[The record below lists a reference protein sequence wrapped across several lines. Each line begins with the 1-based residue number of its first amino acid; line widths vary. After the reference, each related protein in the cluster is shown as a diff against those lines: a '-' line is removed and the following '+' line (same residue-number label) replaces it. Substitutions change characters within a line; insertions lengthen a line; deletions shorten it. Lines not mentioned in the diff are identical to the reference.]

1 MATYCMIWKKFHQKY
16 LLVIINYPPERIL
29 RQYISMSNFLI
40 FGVFKCLLHKNSKMS
55 LRPVFSDRG
64 SCVYM
69 RITVMLVVLKKKY
82 LVHSSWIHWPYLY
95 RQSVYQ
101 PVCSFTRKEQ
111 NGPHYRNGPLS
122 VPLSTFSGIIL
133 DEKRNGPFRQN
144 TLEFP
149 YTIKRAYTF
158 QKKVPF

>member
-64 SCVYM
+64 SYINSRAQHPVALSHAQLLFS
-69 RITVMLVVLKKKY
+69 LVTCPFILPSQYAPQFGKKNHKN
-82 LVHSSWIHWPYLY
+82 L
-95 RQSVYQ
+95 
-101 PVCSFTRKEQ
+101 TK
-111 NGPHYRNGPLS
+111 
-122 VPLSTFSGIIL
+122 T
-133 DEKRNGPFRQN
+133 
-144 TLEFP
+144 
-149 YTIKRAYTF
+149 
-158 QKKVPF
+158 KKVTDILV